1 MNSVEKLKLIDLSE
15 INSARRR
22 RKIDIRVSK
31 FIPVLFFY
39 QSMH

>member
-1 MNSVEKLKLIDLSE
+1 MNSVEKLKLIDLSK
-15 INSARRR
+15 INSARR
-22 RKIDIRVSK
+22 RKIDIRISK